1 MDERILAYLCCPAC
15 RTGSL
20 AVDAIAREQRELR
33 TAVVTCTSCRTWYR
47 LEEGLLELLVPSL
60 RLPDVDARFQARVQK
75 LRGSWSYDAV
85 STTDTVDQHKLGQK
99 VFYDDDAS
107 AYETQ
112 MMRLP
117 FWRSFDRSYI
127 SRIRDLAGPR
137 STMVEIGGGSGRLS
151 IPMQGH
157 FEMVLSFDISEAMVR
172 RAMAR
177 RDAITPRPSNL
188 HYFVAD
194 AENIPIRSG
203 VADISIFS
211 GILHH
216 VAHPQRVIAEAVR
229 TLRPGGRFIG
239 MENNRSVFR
248 PIFDVL
254 MRMNKLW
261 NEKAHPDHFIISGA
275 ELERWFA
282 EVGVKGAVWTSV
294 FLPPHAFNAL
304 SLDSAS
310 RLLALTDA
318 AAGAVP
324 WIRDQGGLI
333 LFTGEKSA

>member
-1 MDERILAYLCCPAC
+1 MDEAIIAYLCCPAC
-15 RTGSL
+15 RAGTL
-20 AVDAIAREQRELR
+20 AVDAIEREHRELKM
-33 TAVVTCTSCRTWYR
+33 AVVTCTACRTWYR
-47 LEEGLLELLVPSL
+47 LEDGLLELLVPSL
-60 RLPDVDARFQARVQK
+60 RLADVDARFRARVEK
-75 LRGSWSYDAV
+75 LRGSWSYDAL
-85 STTDTVDQHKLGQK
+85 SAQEAVDEHKLGQK

-127 SRIRDLAGPR
+127 SRIRDLAGPG

-151 IPMQGH
+151 IPMHGH
-157 FEMVLSFDISEAMVR
+157 FGMVLSFDISEAMVR

-177 RDAITPRPSNL
+177 RDALTPRPTNL

-203 VADISIFS
+203 VADMSIFS

-248 PIFDVL
+248 PVFDLL
-254 MRMNKLW
+254 MRMKKLW
-261 NEKAHPDHFIISGA
+261 NEKAHPDHFVISGA

-294 FLPPHAFNAL
+294 FVPPHAFNAL
-304 SLDSAS
+304 PTDWAS

-318 AAGAVP
+318 AAGSLP
-324 WIRDQGGLI
+324 WLRDQGGLI
-333 LFTGEKSA
+333 LFTGEKGA